1 MLVRMVKG
9 FSVRATRAAPRPV
22 PYNMLMRRITMS
34 YLRGG
39 YVVRNTRQARTTQSA
54 TNRKVSNTNSSKEAG
69 GKGAVTTALSKK
81 EIERYRKTRN
91 VRNVPPNMKHLLE
104 KMNGA
109 WVGAYDRET
118 GFTVVKVG
126 NKVFKEVPPPVTT
139 QGTKVILKWR
149 NYEDI
154 AKQYASMTNNG
165 KVMILFTVGN
175 FAYPYV
181 WVDKNGKIQVPD
193 YWKKY
198 IHINPDGTISI
209 DTKQLIRD
217 FAPKYKGKQV
227 RVQISVRGKINGIVG
242 GIAGT
247 STQVNL
253 S

>member
-9 FSVRATRAAPRPV
+9 FSVRAARAAPRPM
-22 PYNMLMRRITMS
+22 PYNVLMRRITMS

-39 YVVRNTRQARTTQSA
+39 YIVRNHQQAHTA
-54 TNRKVSNTNSSKEAG
+54 HPAANKEAG
-69 GKGAVTTALSKK
+69 ETNNSKGIVTTALSKK
-81 EIERYRKTRN
+81 EIERYRKSRN
-91 VRNVPPNMKHLLE
+91 VRDVPPNMKHLLE

-154 AKQYASMTNNG
+154 ARQYASMTNNG

-181 WVDKNGKIQVPD
+181 WVDKNGEIQVPD

-198 IHINPDGTISI
+198 VHINPDGTISI
-209 DTKQLIRD
+209 DTEQLIRD